1 MSDTKR
7 RDIFVL
13 LFLFAAIMLGF
24 IGSIT
29 DFSFALNNILKGHKA
44 TTGSYLTLI
53 NGFVNLG
60 FALYCMALSAAFK
73 SHNMPVKLID
83 MFGLGLL
90 FRLFF
95 VAFIL
100 FKLIPLEGPANFQKF
115 KFLYT
120 NWIGLVTS
128 WGQAAFIL
136 FSLIALGMDDEPEPT
151 GLEVGRDGVLSV
163 DHYIEAANQRAKAS
177 KTTSPAKAKP
187 PTETENT
194 DESIDSNESSEADVQ
209 ETSPEATDD
218 SQETTDE
225 AESTEEA
232 TEPPKEAK
240 TSSNNKK
247 KKKRKKK

>member
-1 MSDTKR
+1 
-7 RDIFVL
+7 
-13 LFLFAAIMLGF
+13 MLGF

-177 KTTSPAKAKP
+177 KKTPPAK
-187 PTETENT
+187 T
-194 DESIDSNESSEADVQ
+194 
-209 ETSPEATDD
+209 
-218 SQETTDE
+218 
-225 AESTEEA
+225 
-232 TEPPKEAK
+232 
-240 TSSNNKK
+240 
-247 KKKRKKK
+247 